1 MLFARA
7 ASRLGAAVLRPRAA
21 VAPPLLRAPALA
33 APPLT
38 MGPIVHMSLWK
49 SPTVQEWVEAQAKER
64 PDDFLPRPW
73 TTPGYKRTGMCG
85 PRLSRRRQSLMV
97 KQAIKAGE
105 IKLEPTRM
113 PDVYAKPYGI
123 FKGHMRQ
130 RNRPTTQAEIAARMM
145 EMPKLIAEYKA
156 ERLAK
161 RRQARKDA
169 YFKAFK

>member
-1 MLFARA
+1 
-7 ASRLGAAVLRPRAA
+7 
-21 VAPPLLRAPALA
+21 
-33 APPLT
+33 
-38 MGPIVHMSLWK
+38 
-49 SPTVQEWVEAQAKER
+49 
-64 PDDFLPRPW
+64 
-73 TTPGYKRTGMCG
+73 
-85 PRLSRRRQSLMV
+85 MV